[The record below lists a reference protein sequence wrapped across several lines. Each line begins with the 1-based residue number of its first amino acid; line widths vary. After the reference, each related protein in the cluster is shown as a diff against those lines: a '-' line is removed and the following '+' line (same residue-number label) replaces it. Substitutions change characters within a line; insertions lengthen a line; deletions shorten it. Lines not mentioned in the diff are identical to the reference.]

1 METGQAK
8 PRHGLLRTDREFTMT
23 KSFDLPR
30 PGTATKATK
39 EANAKVARDLPLAD
53 QGDFEKARRGFIAS
67 VEGPILTP
75 DGRAAADPSVYEFLR
90 AEAPDTANPSLWRQA
105 QLNAN
110 HGLFEVTDGIYQVR
124 GYDIALMTLIRG
136 ETGWIIVDCLICIET
151 AAAALQLANEQLGER
166 SVSAVLITH
175 THADH
180 FGGSRGVLTDEL
192 LASRDIPVI
201 VPEGF
206 TKYSV
211 SEAVLA
217 GNQMARR
224 AMYQFGLIVPPGPSG
239 YLDAGIG
246 KGNARGNRSFVLPTK
261 EISQT
266 GERMTIDGVEFVFQ
280 MASGTEAPAEFTFF
294 LPQWKALC
302 MAEVTCRTMHNI
314 LTLRGAEVRDP
325 LLWSLCIDESL
336 ELFGD
341 EAEICFAC
349 HCWPEWGNANIRAFM
364 EEQRDIYRYI
374 HDQTLR
380 LANTGYT
387 PREIAEE
394 VAEPEF
400 MKSSFSVRPYYGT
413 LNHNTKATYQKYY
426 GYFDG
431 NPASLEPHAPV
442 EEGKRYVKA
451 MGGADSV
458 LDIAWEA
465 FEEGDYRWS
474 STILNHLVFAEP
486 ENRTARNMLAATYEQ
501 LGFQAES
508 VLWRNIYLCG
518 AQELREGK
526 KPRPGVGG
534 VNEDIA
540 RAMPLRDFFNL
551 LAVKLDPA
559 KAKGVRLSI
568 NFDLTDSGERAA
580 LTINNQVENHRIGNW
595 DDQADIQVSLARLT
609 LNDIAYGRLSIDD
622 AIADGSVVVKGS
634 EDTFKSYLDM
644 HDTFDLW
651 FNVIEP

>member
-501 LGFQAES
+501 LGLPGGERPVAKHLP
-508 VLWRNIYLCG
+508 LWR
-518 AQELREGK
+518 AR
-526 KPRPGVGG
+526 
-534 VNEDIA
+534 IA
-540 RAMPLRDFFNL
+540 RRQEAETGGWRRQRGHCAGHAAPGFLQSAGGQAGSGQGQGRP
-551 LAVKLDPA
+551 AVDQ
-559 KAKGVRLSI
+559 
-568 NFDLTDSGERAA
+568 FDLTDSGERAA

-622 AIADGSVVVKGS
+622 AIADGFGCRQR
-634 EDTFKSYLDM
+634 E
-644 HDTFDLW
+644 
-651 FNVIEP
+651 

>member
-1 METGQAK
+1 MAK
-8 PRHGLLRTDREFTMT
+8 SYP
-23 KSFDLPR
+23 LPE
-30 PGTATKATK
+30 PGTATDATR
-39 EANAKVARDLPLAD
+39 ASNAAVAQSLPLSD
-53 QGDFEKARRGFIAS
+53 QTDFEKARRGWIAS

-75 DGRAAADPSVYEFLR
+75 DGRAAWDSSQYEFLS
-90 AEAPDTANPSLWRQA
+90 APAPETANPSLWRQA

-124 GYDIALMTLIRG
+124 GYDIALMTIIRG
-136 ETGWIIVDCLICIET
+136 EKGWIIVDCLICVET
-151 AAAALQLANEQLGER
+151 AAAALALANKHLGER
-166 SVSAVLITH
+166 PISAVLITH

-180 FGGSRGVLTDEL
+180 FGGTRGVLTEEL
-192 LASRDIPVI
+192 ISQGDIPVI
-201 VPEGF
+201 VPEHF
-206 TKYSV
+206 TKYAV

-224 AMYQFGLIVPPGPSG
+224 AMYQFGLIVPPGPAG

-246 KGNARGNRSFVLPTK
+246 KGNARGNRSFVLPTH
-261 EISQT
+261 EICET
-266 GERMTIDGVEFVFQ
+266 GETMTIDGIEFEFQ

-294 LPQWKALC
+294 LPQFKALC

-325 LLWSLCIDESL
+325 LLWSLCIDESI

-341 EAEICFAC
+341 KAEIYFGS
-349 HCWPEWGNANIRAFM
+349 HCWPEWGNGNIRGFM

-394 VAEPEF
+394 VQEPEF
-400 MKSSFSVRPYYGT
+400 MKQSFSVREYYGT

-431 NPASLEPHAPV
+431 NPASLNPHTPV
-442 EEGKRYVKA
+442 EEAKRYVSA
-451 MGGADSV
+451 MGGGDAVQDT
-458 LDIAWEA
+458 AWSA
-465 FEEGDYRWS
+465 FEAGDYRWVA
-474 STILNHLVFAEP
+474 TILNHLVFAEP
-486 ENRTARNMLAATYEQ
+486 QNQTARDMLASTYEQ
-501 LGFQAES
+501 MGFQSES

-551 LAVKLDPA
+551 LAVKLDPE
-559 KAKGVRLSI
+559 KAKGLS
-568 NFDLTDSGERAA
+568 F
-580 LTINNQVENHRIGNW
+580 TINYGFTDTGENVAVKVHNQVENHRLNIK
-595 DDQADIQVSLARLT
+595 DDAAELTVSLARMT
-609 LNDIAYGRLSIDD
+609 LNDIAYGRLSLDD
-622 AIADGSVVVKGS
+622 AIKDGALQLEGSV
-634 EDTFKSYLDM
+634 DLFRAYLDM
-644 HDTFDLW
+644 HVTFDLW

>member
-1 METGQAK
+1 MAK
-8 PRHGLLRTDREFTMT
+8 SYP
-23 KSFDLPR
+23 LPD
-30 PGTATKATK
+30 PGTATDATR
-39 EANAKVARDLPLAD
+39 ASNAAVAQSLPLSD
-53 QGDFEKARRGFIAS
+53 QADFEKARRGWIAS
-67 VEGPILTP
+67 IEGPILTVE
-75 DGRAAADPSVYEFLR
+75 GRAAWDSSNFDFLS
-90 AEAPDTANPSLWRQA
+90 EPAPETANPSLWRQA

-124 GYDIALMTLIRG
+124 GYDIALMTIIRG
-136 ETGWIIVDCLICIET
+136 DIGWIIVDCLICIET
-151 AAAALQLANEQLGER
+151 ARAALALVNQNLGKR
-166 SVSAVLITH
+166 PISAVLITH

-180 FGGSRGVLTDEL
+180 FGGTRGVLTDEL
-192 LASRDIPVI
+192 ISDGNIPVI

-206 TKYSV
+206 TKHAV

-224 AMYQFGLIVPPGPSG
+224 AMYQFGLIVPPGPAG

-261 EISQT
+261 EISET

-294 LPQWKALC
+294 LPQYKALC

-325 LLWSLCIDESL
+325 LLWSLCIDEAI

-341 EAEICFAC
+341 KAEIYFGS

-374 HDQTLR
+374 HDQALR

-394 VAEPEF
+394 VQEPEF
-400 MKSSFSVRPYYGT
+400 MKRSFSVREYYGT

-431 NPASLEPHAPV
+431 NPASLNPHTPV
-442 EEGKRYVKA
+442 EEGKRYVSA
-451 MGGADSV
+451 IGGADAV
-458 LDIAWEA
+458 LDTAWAA
-465 FEEGDYRWS
+465 FEAGDYRWVA
-474 STILNHLVFAEP
+474 TILNHLVFADP
-486 ENRTARNMLAATYEQ
+486 TNQTGRNMLASAYEQ

-526 KPRPGVGG
+526 EPRQGVGG

-551 LAVKLDPA
+551 LAVKLDPE
-559 KAKGVRLSI
+559 KAKGVSLTI
-568 NFDLTDSGERAA
+568 NYALTDTGDRVAV
-580 LTINNQVENHRIGNW
+580 TVNNQVENHRLNTRSAA
-595 DDQADIQVSLARLT
+595 ADLSVSLARMT
-609 LNDIAYGRLSIDD
+609 LNDIAYGRLSLDD
-622 AIADGSVVVKGS
+622 AIKDGSVELTGPV
-634 EDTFKSYLDM
+634 DLFRSYLEM